1 MPPPACA
8 DASAGRSRPIW
19 RSWAMPGE
27 WRQISS
33 GGLCH
38 DGLAELQTGPFES
51 QLHAHDYVADG
62 VAVVPT
68 EAIRGRQLDRSVLPR
83 ITSAKAKSLERH
95 RLKAGDILVA
105 R

>member
-1 MPPPACA
+1 
-8 DASAGRSRPIW
+8 
-19 RSWAMPGE
+19 MPGE

-68 EAIRGRQLDRSVLPR
+68 EAIRGRQRLGEPAVRRMSPGPNSLIGTPP
-83 ITSAKAKSLERH
+83 SAHVDDVGLT
-95 RLKAGDILVA
+95 
-105 R
+105 